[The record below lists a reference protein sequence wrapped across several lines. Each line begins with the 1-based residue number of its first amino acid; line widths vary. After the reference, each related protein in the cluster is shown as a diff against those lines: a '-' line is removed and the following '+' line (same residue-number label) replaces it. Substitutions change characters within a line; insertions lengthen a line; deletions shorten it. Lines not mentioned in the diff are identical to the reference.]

1 MTASFFPGRK
11 WQPLEGRKQA
21 RIETPSLLLLSCQ
34 GEDRYAATY
43 KKEEE
48 EEEEEALRFP
58 FPPLPS
64 ALHLATVVVDACG
77 VRSPRSGF

>member
-1 MTASFFPGRK
+1 MAAAGRK
-11 WQPLEGRKQA
+11 EA
-21 RIETPSLLLLSCQ
+21 RIETPFLLLSCQ

-48 EEEEEALRFP
+48 EEEEEEEALRFP

-64 ALHLATVVVDACG
+64 ALYLATVVVDACG